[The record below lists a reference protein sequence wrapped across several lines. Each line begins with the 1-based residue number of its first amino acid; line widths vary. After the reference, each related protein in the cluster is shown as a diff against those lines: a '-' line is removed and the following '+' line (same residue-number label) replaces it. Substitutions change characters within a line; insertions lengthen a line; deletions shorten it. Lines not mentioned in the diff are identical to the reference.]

1 MEKSLT
7 KYPVVLVHGMV
18 VKDFKYFRTFGR
30 IRKILKKN
38 NVKTYVTN
46 QDGVGAIETNA
57 QQIKKEILNILKK
70 ENVDKVNIIAHSKG
84 GVDSRYMIHELGM
97 ENHVASLTTLSTPHH
112 GSKLSSKLLSIP
124 DPFRKVIAFFINLFF
139 RICRDKKPNI
149 IRLGQQL
156 TSESMEEFNKIITN
170 SEKVYYQSYS
180 SNVDDNN
187 SFLMFIPYT
196 ILEYCEEDYTDGLV
210 SVNSAKWGE
219 YQGDIGGAYDH
230 VEMIGV
236 YGSKKKMHRVAKFY
250 MSIINGLS
258 EKGF

>member
-18 VKDFKYFRTFGR
+18 AKDFKYFRTFGR
-30 IRKILKKN
+30 IRKLLNKN

-57 QQIKKEILNILKK
+57 QQIRKEILNILRK

-97 ENHVASLTTLSTPHH
+97 EDHVASLTTLSSPHH
-112 GSKLSSKLLSIP
+112 GSKLSSLLLSIP
-124 DPFRKVIAFFINLFF
+124 NPFRMVIAFFVNLFF
-139 RICRDKKPNI
+139 RICHDKKPDI
-149 IRLGQQL
+149 IKLGTQL
-156 TSESMEEFNKIITN
+156 TEESMQEFNKLITN

-180 SNVDDNN
+180 SNVDSND
-187 SFLMFIPYT
+187 SFIKFIPYT

-210 SVNSAKWGE
+210 SVSSAKWGE
-219 YQGDIGGAYDH
+219 YQGDIEGAYDH

-236 YGSKKKMHRVAKFY
+236 YGSKKKMKRVAAFY
-250 MSIINGLS
+250 MTIIKGLS